1 MEVYLIKALRLV
13 CCTGLLLPALSGA
26 QGLPAE
32 TDFSA
37 RASYLILQLDN
48 DLLVNSDRDYTSGSR
63 LAWLQPIQ
71 EESMN
76 RFQGW
81 LRELSGASQN
91 PIFGRLTTF
100 IEPETIRYD
109 WGIGL
114 TQLMFTADDP
124 TLAASPPGERPYAGW
139 LGIEL
144 SLHAKDVSSLSS
156 VTFSIGTTGS
166 NSFAEEAQEWVHR
179 NISDSPI
186 YQGWDSQVPGE
197 LTLNLNIDSKRRL
210 AALASASADW
220 LLDLDGYIEWG
231 AALGNFRTDA
241 YLGALVRAGYN
252 LPVQYMTPRVQ
263 LGSYSHEL
271 FLTDTDTDNGWSL
284 YAFGGARGSAVAHDI
299 TLDGPVF
306 RDYDA
311 AVSSEPWV
319 GELVAGV
326 GLRFHDLSVTF
337 SRTFRSKEF
346 ESQGSSHQFGSVL
359 VSLGF

>member
-1 MEVYLIKALRLV
+1 MEVFFNKALRRV
-13 CCTGLLLPALSGA
+13 FCIGLLLPALSNA
-26 QGLPAE
+26 QDLPAE
-32 TDFSA
+32 TDASP
-37 RASYLILQLDN
+37 RASYVIFQLDN
-48 DLLVNSDRDYTSGSR
+48 DLFTNSDRDYTSGSR
-63 LAWLQPIQ
+63 LAWLQPIP

-81 LRELSGASQN
+81 LKELSGASQN
-91 PIFGRLTTF
+91 PVFGRLTTF

-109 WGIGL
+109 WGTGL
-114 TQLMFTADDP
+114 TQLMFTPDDP
-124 TLAASPPGERPYAGW
+124 TLPAAPPGDRPYAGW

-144 SLHAKDVSSLSS
+144 SLHAKDTSSLSS
-156 VTFSIGTTGS
+156 VIFSIGTTGP
-166 NSFAEEAQEWVHR
+166 NAFAEEAQEWVHR
-179 NISDSPI
+179 NISNSPI

-210 AALASASADW
+210 AGLASASADW
-220 LLDLDGYIEWG
+220 LLELDGYIEWG
-231 AALGNFRTDA
+231 TALGNFRTDA
-241 YLGALVRAGYN
+241 YVGALMRAGYN

-271 FLTDTDTDNGWSL
+271 FLSDTVEDNGWSL

-319 GELVAGV
+319 GELVAGI
-326 GLRFHDLSVTF
+326 GLRFHDLTLTF

-346 ESQGSSHQFGSVL
+346 ESQASSHQFGSVL